1 MKVTKAELKRIIKEE
16 IGGVLNEYDPAATIP
31 PTRELGLPH
40 DIGAPEKLLQGVEA
54 LLQNPGQI
62 KADHVRPI
70 VTLIN
75 KKLMQGADE
84 AVSAALNKAKDD
96 LIGLGLDPKLKRS
109 RARTQSTQKH
119 HKTQDDIAGA
129 YTPPT
134 GKDHYSTSGQTMEG
148 KTKITK
154 SQLKQI
160 IKEEIS

>member
-1 MKVTKAELKRIIKEE
+1 MKVTKAELKQIIKEE
-16 IGGVLNEYDPAATIP
+16 IGGVLNEYDPFVTIP
-31 PTRELGLPH
+31 STRELGLPH

-62 KADHVRPI
+62 KADHVKPI

-75 KKLMQGADE
+75 KKLMKSADE
-84 AVSAALNKAKDD
+84 AVSAALNKAKDQ
-96 LIGLGLDPKLKRS
+96 LIGLGLDPGLERS
-109 RARTQSTQKH
+109 HARRQGTKKH
-119 HKTQDDIAGA
+119 HKAQADIAGA
-129 YTPPT
+129 HTPPS
-134 GKDHYSTSGQTMEG
+134 GGDFYSRGGQTMEG